1 MDSLKSK
8 EFLSALRKE
17 SESEEN
23 EEDNWPLG
31 NQTNDKSETPK
42 TSPQIPSELKQNLN
56 PVDQLKVSNDKN
68 INPFPHQT
76 DDIIPAMK
84 KLDIRDNNI
93 GTSANS
99 NSNSNNK
106 TNANNKYL
114 ALNYYFG
121 ERQTGNNPKEED
133 IFNQDQMSFQNNMFF
148 PQQSMNN
155 RNNNQKNLLDSPQ
168 NFGQNNNDNPEE
180 INYGNTQG
188 ERQNLPNQFTQPPEK
203 YNVNSQPYFPKSKQF
218 NFESQMP
225 LTSLQ
230 NSEVDDRLYKLN
242 FAKSGNIL
250 GKFFVIKS
258 VDEANIIRVRLIIYI
273 FYYSPLILIFG
284 VVLLKEIKNYK
295 KLLKKQTKN
304 IQFTFFLVSTEVA
317 NLWD

>member
-31 NQTNDKSETPK
+31 DQNNDKSDPPK

-56 PVDQLKVSNDKN
+56 PVDQLKVNNDN
-68 INPFPHQT
+68 NINTINPFPQQT
-76 DDIIPAMK
+76 DDIVPAMK

-93 GTSANS
+93 GTSGNS
-99 NSNSNNK
+99 NSSSNNK
-106 TNANNKYL
+106 TNSNNKYL

-121 ERQTGNNPKEED
+121 ERPTGNNPKEED

-155 RNNNQKNLLDSPQ
+155 RNNNQKNVLDSPQ
-168 NFGQNNNDNPEE
+168 NFGQNNNDNSEE
-180 INYGNTQG
+180 INYGNIPIQG
-188 ERQNLPNQFTQPPEK
+188 ERQNLPSQFTQPSEK
-203 YNVNSQPYFPKSKQF
+203 YNVNSQPYIPKSKQF
-218 NFESQMP
+218 NFEPQMP
-225 LTSLQ
+225 LGTSLQ

-242 FAKSGNIL
+242 FAKSGNIP
-250 GKFFVIKS
+250 GKFYVIKS
-258 VDEANIIRVRLIIYI
+258 VDEANIIRVRLIYI

-284 VVLLKEIKNYK
+284 VVQLKEIKNYK
-295 KLLKKQTKN
+295 KHLKKQTKN
-304 IQFTFFLVSTEVA
+304 IQFTYFLV
-317 NLWD
+317 

>member
-31 NQTNDKSETPK
+31 EQTNEKSVPPK
-42 TSPQIPSELKQNLN
+42 TNPQISSVLTQNIN
-56 PVDQLKVSNDKN
+56 PVGQLKVNN
-68 INPFPHQT
+68 VNNMNINIINPFPQQT
-76 DDIIPAMK
+76 DDLIPAMK
-84 KLDIRDNNI
+84 KLDIRDTSI
-93 GTSANS
+93 GTGGTS

-114 ALNYYFG
+114 ALHYYFG
-121 ERQTGNNPKEED
+121 ERPTGNNPKEED

-155 RNNNQKNLLDSPQ
+155 RNNNKNNIQTPPK
-168 NFGQNNNDNPEE
+168 NFGQNNNDNSEE
-180 INYGNTQG
+180 INYGNIPIQG

-203 YNVNSQPYFPKSKQF
+203 YNVNSQPYIPKNKQF
-218 NFESQMP
+218 NFEPQV
-225 LTSLQ
+225 SLGTLIK

-242 FAKSGNIL
+242 FAKSGNIP
-250 GKFFVIKS
+250 GKFYVIKS
-258 VDEANIIRVRLIIYI
+258 VDEANIIRVRFKI
-273 FYYSPLILIFG
+273 
-284 VVLLKEIKNYK
+284 
-295 KLLKKQTKN
+295 
-304 IQFTFFLVSTEVA
+304 
-317 NLWD
+317 